1 MAISVS
7 RGNEMTRRATF
18 RHHCWPEIEPI
29 GVGRVRSILESGRH
43 RQSDRGP
50 LRAQKQTQANDR
62 EFAMPQPTAPTA
74 ESALAPDHIEA
85 TLNYIVDD
93 GTAASFGQII

>member
-1 MAISVS
+1 
-7 RGNEMTRRATF
+7 
-18 RHHCWPEIEPI
+18 
-29 GVGRVRSILESGRH
+29 
-43 RQSDRGP
+43 
-50 LRAQKQTQANDR
+50 
-62 EFAMPQPTAPTA
+62 MPQAEAPTA